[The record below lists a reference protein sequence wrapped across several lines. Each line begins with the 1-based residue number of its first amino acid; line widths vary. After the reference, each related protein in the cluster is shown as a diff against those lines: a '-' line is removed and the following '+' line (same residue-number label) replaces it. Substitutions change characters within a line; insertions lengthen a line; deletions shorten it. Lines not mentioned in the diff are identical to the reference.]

1 MIKRILPILIL
12 LVATLLFSGSLKQ
25 TYGQTATP
33 TPTPDK
39 TAKTVDL
46 QGEIADYQQK
56 ITEAQQQANT
66 LSTQLKIMDN
76 QISLTQLRI
85 QSNKGQM
92 TELTA
97 DIDTA
102 GKKIDRLEGALDKVT
117 NVLIKRIKAT
127 YQVGKVSS
135 LQLLL
140 SSSSADNFILRSN
153 YLKAAQ
159 ENDKRLIYDTQQ
171 AKTDYQNQKNILEQK
186 KKKVETLQKQLEEYT
201 VQLDKQ
207 QQEKEQLLAVTK
219 NSEKEYQKRLAEAL
233 KELAQIQGAAQTLI
247 STEPRYVKKGD
258 PIGLM
263 GNTGM
268 SSGAHLHFGMY
279 NVKSLAEY
287 NYYSNWE
294 NPANSLEAK
303 NVTWDTGCSGDPT
316 GAISTG
322 TGSWQWPMDTS
333 GLYITQGHGVTCWS
347 NVYYRGKP
355 HPAFD
360 MYNNGNITIRAIEEG
375 NAYFCR
381 NCNKDGGNGV
391 FIFHPNGKMSLYWH
405 VQ

>member
-1 MIKRILPILIL
+1 MTRRTLPILI
-12 LVATLLFSGSLKQ
+12 VFIVTLLFSESVQVSYSQ
-25 TYGQTATP
+25 TTTL

-39 TAKTVDL
+39 TAKASDL

-76 QISLTQLRI
+76 QIKLTELRI
-85 QSNKGQM
+85 QANKGQM
-92 TELTA
+92 TELTS
-97 DIDTA
+97 DIDVA
-102 GKKIDRLEGALDKVT
+102 SKKIDRLEGALDKIT
-117 NVLIKRIKAT
+117 TVLIKRIKTT
-127 YQVGKVSS
+127 YQVGNVSP

-140 SSSSADNFILRSN
+140 SSSNADDFVLRSN
-153 YLKAAQ
+153 YLKVAQ

-171 AKTDYQNQKNILEQK
+171 AKNDYQNQKSILEEK
-186 KKKVETLQKQLEEYT
+186 KKKVEALQKQLEEYT
-201 VQLDKQ
+201 TQLDRQKEEKQ
-207 QQEKEQLLAVTK
+207 QLLAVTK

-268 SSGAHLHFGMY
+268 SSGAHLHFGIY

-287 NYYSNWE
+287 NYYANWE

-303 NVTWDTGCSGDPT
+303 TVTWDTGCSGDPT
-316 GAISTG
+316 GATSTG
-322 TGSWQWPMDTS
+322 SGSWPWPMDTS

-355 HPAFD
+355 HPAYD
-360 MYNNGNITIRAIEEG
+360 MYNNGSITIRAVEEG